1 MAHKPIGLLGMRWSR
16 SSLAGYVY
24 LAPWII
30 GTALFFAYPTI
41 KTFLVSCSR
50 IVSFVGLKT
59 EWVGLRNYLKIFT
72 GDVLFIPNFVSVVR
86 DTFVNIP
93 LIIVFALFVAV
104 LANKNIRG
112 KGFFRG
118 VFVLPF
124 LLGSGAIFAQIV
136 GVSVS
141 ESGQTSVRYGIGIPE
156 EVLLYLGPAVAR
168 FVEGFLSRVTLIIL
182 KSPIQVIVFL
192 GALQTIPASSYES
205 ARIEGATEWELFW
218 KVTLPAI
225 VPQVLFN
232 TIFTLVESFTDMS
245 NPVLQNIMDTWFGDR
260 YFMHGYTYQR
270 DYSYIAAMGWVYLLF
285 IILIAA
291 VIFAAWGKANR
302 TRETM

>member
-1 MAHKPIGLLGMRWSR
+1 MARKPIGLLGMRWSR
-16 SSLAGYVY
+16 SSLSGYVY
-24 LAPWII
+24 IAPWII

-86 DTFVNIP
+86 DTFVNVP
-93 LIIVFALFVAV
+93 LILIFALFVAV
-104 LANKNIRG
+104 LANKNIKG

-141 ESGQTSVRYGIGIPE
+141 ESGQTTVRYGIGIPA
-156 EVLLYLGPAVAR
+156 EVLLYLGPAVAQ
-168 FVEGFLSRVTLIIL
+168 FVTGFLSRITLIIL

-205 ARIEGATEWELFW
+205 AKIEGATEWELFW

-225 VPQVLFN
+225 VPQILFN

-245 NPVLQNIMDTWFGDR
+245 NPVLRNIMDTWFGDR

-285 IILIAA
+285 IMLIAA
-291 VIFAAWGKANR
+291 VIFAAWGRASR
-302 TRETM
+302 SRENL

>member
-1 MAHKPIGLLGMRWSR
+1 MARKPISLLGRSWSR

-24 LAPWII
+24 IAPWII
-30 GTALFFAYPTI
+30 GTVLFFAYPVV
-41 KTFLVSCSR
+41 KTFLVSCSQ

-59 EWVGLRNYLKIFT
+59 QWVGLRNYLKIFT
-72 GDVLFIPNFVSVVR
+72 GDVAFIPNFLSVVR
-86 DTFVNIP
+86 DTFVNVP
-93 LIIVFALFVAV
+93 LIVIFALFVAV
-104 LANKNIRG
+104 LANKDIRG

-136 GVSVS
+136 GVSVV
-141 ESGQTSVRYGIGIPE
+141 GGVTKVAYGILIPKQVE
-156 EVLLYLGPAVAR
+156 LYLGLTFANLVK
-168 FVEGFLSRVTLIIL
+168 GFLGRITLIIL
-182 KSPIQVIVFL
+182 RSPIQVIVFL

-205 ARIEGATEWELFW
+205 AKCDGATEWELFW

-245 NPVLQNIMDTWFGDR
+245 NPVLANIMDTWFGDR

-291 VIFAAWGKANR
+291 IIFAAWGKANR
-302 TRETM
+302 NRENM